1 MDWREINKHVIEQF
15 RANDGKVGGQFEG
28 LPVWA

>member
-1 MDWREINKHVIEQF
+1 MDWLEISKQVIEQF

-28 LPVWA
+28 IPVRT